1 MLEDQD
7 SLPSGPAQEPPLS
20 AALQAYALDQL
31 ALMEAQLRRRGRQR
45 HAGIHEAR
53 KAARR
58 FRSVLVLGTAA
69 AQTAAAEAAAAIRL
83 VCKRLSRLRDAHV
96 VSELASAGPAG
107 LDAASVNLLR
117 RRLKQVRDELA
128 EDVLRRD
135 PELRRKR
142 RQVHKARTAMQ
153 AEAWPVLSA
162 EEVLLALRRSAARVH
177 KAQRDAHKA
186 DSLAL
191 RHRWRRR
198 VRRLRVQLQILAE
211 IGHDKAW
218 PRTTRAAAK
227 WILAEAADSMPS
239 VDELRALGDALGQQ
253 QDRVLLRTAVRR
265 AFDSPQREALLQM
278 LPQPRK
284 AKKPARP

>member
-1 MLEDQD
+1 MLEDHD
-7 SLPSGPAQEPPLS
+7 PLPPGDVREPPLS

-31 ALMEAQLRRRGRQR
+31 IQMEAQLRRRGRQR

-58 FRSVLVLGTAA
+58 FRSVVLLGTGA
-69 AQTAAAEAAAAIRL
+69 AQTAAAEAAVAIRL

-107 LDAASVNLLR
+107 LDAASMKLLR
-117 RRLKQVRDELA
+117 QRLKQVRDELA
-128 EDVLRRD
+128 EELLQRD

-142 RQVHKARTAMQ
+142 RKVHKARTALL
-153 AEAWPVLSA
+153 AEPWPALSA
-162 EEVLLALRRSAARVH
+162 EGLLLALRRNAARMH
-177 KAQRDAHKA
+177 KAQRDAEKT

-218 PRTTRAAAK
+218 PATTRAAAK
-227 WILAEAADSMPS
+227 WVLAEAADCMPS

-253 QDRVLLRTAVRR
+253 QDRALLRSAVRR
-265 AFDSPQREALLQM
+265 AFGPPQREVLLQ
-278 LPQPRK
+278 LLQPGRS
-284 AKKPARP
+284 KKTVRP